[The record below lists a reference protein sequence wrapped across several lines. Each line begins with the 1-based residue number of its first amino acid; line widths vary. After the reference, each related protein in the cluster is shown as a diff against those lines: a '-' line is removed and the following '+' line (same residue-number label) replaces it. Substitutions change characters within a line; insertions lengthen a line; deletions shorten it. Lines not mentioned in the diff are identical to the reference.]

1 MTPRVGCGSS
11 VPGCPAA
18 VGAKRGRFSMKR
30 YGMVNRIKPDCAE
43 EYRKYHAAVWP
54 DVLSMI
60 GECNIANYSIYLK
73 DDLLFSYFEYHGSD
87 FRSDMARMVARYGT
101 HAAAAANAPNRGM
114 VGRNGGGFSP
124 GLSL

>member
-1 MTPRVGCGSS
+1 
-11 VPGCPAA
+11 
-18 VGAKRGRFSMKR
+18 
-30 YGMVNRIKPDCAE
+30 
-43 EYRKYHAAVWP
+43 
-54 DVLSMI
+54 MI

-87 FRSDMARMVARYGT
+87 FRSDMAKNGGAPQDPGMVGRYGT
-101 HAAAAANAPNRGM
+101 DAAAAANAPNRGM